1 MKKDNPKPLTPEL
14 QAEHGALAAMPE
26 SEIDTT
32 EIPPI
37 TDWSH
42 AVRGPF
48 YRPIKRPLSLR
59 VDTANPCR

>member
-1 MKKDNPKPLTPEL
+1 MKRGNPEPLNPEL
-14 QAEHGALAAMPE
+14 QAELDTLAAMPD

-32 EIPPI
+32 EMPPI

-48 YRPIKRPLSLR
+48 YRPIKRPCKR
-59 VDTANPCR
+59 

>member
-1 MKKDNPKPLTPEL
+1 MKKDNPEPLSPEF
-14 QAEHGALAAMPE
+14 QAELDALAAMPD

-32 EIPPI
+32 DMPLI

-48 YRPIKRPLSLR
+48 YRPIKRPYER
-59 VDTANPCR
+59 

>member
-1 MKKDNPKPLTPEL
+1 MKKDNSEPLTPEL
-14 QAEHGALAAMPE
+14 QAEMDALAAMPD

-32 EIPPI
+32 EMPPI

-48 YRPIKRPLSLR
+48 YRPCER
-59 VDTANPCR
+59 

>member
-1 MKKDNPKPLTPEL
+1 MKRGNPKPLTLKL
-14 QAEHGALAAMPE
+14 QAELDVLAAMPD

-32 EIPPI
+32 AMPPI

-48 YRPIKRPLSLR
+48 YRPCKR
-59 VDTANPCR
+59 